1 MREDRIRRTAVPASA
16 HRLALAIVGALLLA
30 GCTVGPAYVRPDV
43 ALPAAFDQ
51 ADAGPQVGAHG
62 SAVWR
67 AFDDPALDALIERTL
82 AANTSIAQARAR
94 FEETRA
100 LSGLRVFSRIPTV
113 TAGAGADRS
122 NPSAEDPFLPP
133 GQPTTDTY
141 RAGFDASW
149 ELDLFGHLRNPSR
162 AIVKRT
168 EADAASLRDM
178 QLVMVAETAQAY
190 FALRGAQR
198 REALAGENIAA
209 ANEVLRII
217 DLLADAGR
225 LNAVDAA
232 RARAQRDSL
241 AAALPRREAER
252 IAQEQRLAVL
262 TAQPVADLRAQV
274 GEAAAFP
281 ALPELV
287 ATGTPEAWL
296 KRRPDILAAERQL
309 AASYNDVGAA
319 VAEFFP
325 RLVLNGAFGWTGQ
338 QAGSL
343 GESAAERWQWGPSL
357 SWRFLDL
364 GRVRQNVRAAEAR
377 ADGAEARYRETVL
390 RALEETENALAGYRA
405 SHRAATELG
414 QAAAAAQ
421 EASRL
426 SRLRFE
432 AGADDALALL
442 QTEQTRI
449 ELEDAAVQ
457 AEASRATALVALYKA
472 VAGDFADVPQD
483 AAQRSSTT
491 AASAAI
497 QAMARPALTRA
508 P

>member
-1 MREDRIRRTAVPASA
+1 MAKALTTALGLAIATAV
-16 HRLALAIVGALLLA
+16 LA
-30 GCTVGPAYVRPDV
+30 GCTVGPTYVRPEV
-43 ALPAAFDQ
+43 PLPAEFDQ
-51 ADAGPQVGAHG
+51 ASSHQTAGTPGT
-62 SAVWR
+62 AVWQ
-67 AFDDPALDALIERTL
+67 AFGDPALDALIARTL
-82 AANTSIAQARAR
+82 DANTSIAQARAR

-100 LSGLRVFSRIPTV
+100 LSGLRVFSLFPTV

-122 NPSAEDPFLPP
+122 KPSTQDPFLPP
-133 GQPTTDTY
+133 DQPTTDTY

-149 ELDLFGHLRNPSR
+149 ELDLFGFLRNPSR
-162 AIVKRT
+162 AIVKRA

-198 REALAGENIAA
+198 REALARESVAA
-209 ANEVLRII
+209 ADEVLRII
-217 DLLADAGR
+217 DLLTDAGR

-232 RARAQRDSL
+232 RAKAQRDSL
-241 AAALPRREAER
+241 ASALPQREAER
-252 IAQEQRLAVL
+252 VSQEQRLAVL

-274 GEAAAFP
+274 GTSGAFP
-281 ALPELV
+281 ALPDLV
-287 ATGTPEAWL
+287 ATGTPEQWL
-296 KRRPDILAAERQL
+296 KRRPDIVAAERQL
-309 AASYNDVGAA
+309 AASYNDIGTEM
-319 VAEFFP
+319 AEFFP
-325 RLVLNGAFGWTGQ
+325 RLVLNGGFGWTGQ
-338 QAGSL
+338 RAGSL
-343 GESAAERWQWGPSL
+343 GQGGAERWQWGPSL
-357 SWRFLDL
+357 SWRFLDV

-405 SHRAATELG
+405 SHQAATELG
-414 QAAAAAQ
+414 RAAAAAQ

-457 AEASRATALVALYKA
+457 AQASRATALAALYKA
-472 VAGDFADVPQD
+472 VAGDFAEADGADGAAPGTPD
-483 AAQRSSTT
+483 APDAE
-491 AASAAI
+491 AS
-497 QAMARPALTRA
+497 P
-508 P
+508 

>member
-1 MREDRIRRTAVPASA
+1 MPKAPSTA
-16 HRLALAIVGALLLA
+16 LALALSAALLA

-43 ALPAAFDQ
+43 PLPAEFDQ
-51 ADAGPQVGAHG
+51 ASSPQTAGAPGT
-62 SAVWR
+62 AVWQ
-67 AFDDPALDALIERTL
+67 AFDDPALDGLIARTL
-82 AANTSIAQARAR
+82 VANTSIAQARAR

-100 LSGLRVFSRIPTV
+100 LSGLRVFSLFPTV
-113 TAGAGADRS
+113 TAGADASRS
-122 NPSAEDPFLPP
+122 KPSTQDPFLPP

-149 ELDLFGHLRNPSR
+149 ELDLFGFLRNPSR
-162 AIVKRT
+162 AIVKRS
-168 EADAASLRDM
+168 EADAAALRDM

-198 REALAGENIAA
+198 REALAKENVAA
-209 ANEVLRII
+209 ADEVLRII
-217 DLLADAGR
+217 ALLAEAGR

-232 RARAQRDSL
+232 RAKAQRDSL
-241 AAALPRREAER
+241 AAGLPQREAER

-262 TAQPVADLRAQV
+262 TAQPVQAVREAV
-274 GEAAAFP
+274 GPGAAFP

-287 ATGTPEAWL
+287 ATGTPEQWL
-296 KRRPDILAAERQL
+296 KRRPDIIAAERQL
-309 AASYNDVGAA
+309 AAAYNDVGAEM
-319 VAEFFP
+319 AEFFP
-325 RLVLNGAFGWTGQ
+325 RLLLNGGFGWTGQ
-338 QAGSL
+338 QAGTL

-357 SWRFLDL
+357 SWRFLDV
-364 GRVRQNVRAAEAR
+364 GRVRQNVKAAEAR

-405 SHRAATELG
+405 SHQAATELG
-414 QAAAAAQ
+414 NAAAAAQ

-457 AEASRATALVALYKA
+457 AQASRANALAALYKA
-472 VAGDFADVPQD
+472 VAGDFAGAPPEPEFEQAN
-483 AAQRSSTT
+483 AA
-491 AASAAI
+491 
-497 QAMARPALTRA
+497 P
-508 P
+508 